1 MPAKVRTDSTGWTMP
16 KLLGRNAR
24 RYADRI
30 ALREKD
36 LGIWQRTTWR
46 GYWEHV
52 RDFALGLRELGLTE
66 PGAKVSIL
74 GDNCPQWL
82 YADLAAQSC
91 RAVAVGVY
99 PTNVAEQCRYVIDNS
114 ESSFVV
120 CKDQEQVDKV
130 IEIGQRLPLVK
141 RIVVID
147 MKGLRR
153 YSDPRIISFEDVQR
167 LGRRLHARQ
176 PELFDSLVNET
187 EPDDVAVMVYTS
199 GTTGVP
205 KGAMITHRNMTAM
218 IEGLATVVK
227 FSQKD
232 SFVSALPLCH
242 IAERSFSMIYPMWA
256 GCSVNFAESVA
267 TLQEDLREI
276 SPSAFLS
283 VPRIWEKMHS
293 TIYIKIKDALFIKR
307 WVFNTLMPVGQKVA
321 ARRLRGQPV
330 PFRLQLFCGV
340 GYLLLFRALKNSL
353 GLLNGRIFVS
363 GAAPL
368 SNELLEFYHA
378 IGVPVRECFG
388 MTECAGISVIPDDGG
403 IRVGQVG
410 KPIPGVEMKLADDG
424 EIMLKGD
431 SVFRGYY
438 RLPEQT
444 AETFTEDGWL
454 LTGDVGEISPE
465 GQLKIVD
472 RKKDLIINAY
482 GKNIAPSEIENKLKF
497 SPFIKEAIIIGDR
510 RKYLA
515 ALIQLELDNVS
526 DWAQRNSIAYTT
538 YKSLAENDEV
548 NQLINAEIIRVNE
561 FLARVEKIRRFTI
574 LSKELDQDDEE
585 VTATMKVRRS
595 TIEKKFK
602 DLIDA
607 MYKNLG

>member
-1 MPAKVRTDSTGWTMP
+1 MPAAARADTTGQTMP
-16 KLLGRNAR
+16 KLLKENAL
-24 RYADRI
+24 RYANRI

-52 RDFALGLRELGLTE
+52 RDFALGLQELGLTE
-66 PGAKVSIL
+66 PGDKVSIL
-74 GDNCPQWL
+74 GDNCPEWL

-99 PTNVAEQCRYVIDNS
+99 PTNVAEQCWYVMDNS

-130 IEIGQRLPLVK
+130 LEVGDRLPLIK
-141 RIVVID
+141 HIIVID
-147 MKGLRR
+147 MKGLRH
-153 YSDPRIISFEDVQR
+153 YDDSRIISFNEVER
-167 LGRRLHARQ
+167 LGRRLHERE
-176 PELFDSLVNET
+176 PELFDTLVEAT
-187 EPDDVAVMVYTS
+187 APDDVAVMVYTS

-218 IEGLATVVK
+218 IQGLSTVVK

-293 TIYIKIKDALFIKR
+293 NICIRIKDALFVKR
-307 WVFNTLMPVGQKVA
+307 WVFNALMPVGQKVA
-321 ARRLRGQPV
+321 GRRLRGQPV
-330 PFRLQLFCGV
+330 PVWLQFLNGV

-368 SNELLEFYHA
+368 SNDLLEFYHA
-378 IGVPVRECFG
+378 IGIPVRECFG
-388 MTECAGISVIPDDGG
+388 MTECAGISVIPAGDD

-410 KPIPGVEMKLADDG
+410 KPIPGVALKLARDG

-431 SVFRGYY
+431 SVFKGYY
-438 RLPEQT
+438 GLPKQT
-444 AETFTEDGWL
+444 SEAFTEDGWL
-454 LTGDVGEISPE
+454 LTGDVGAMSPE
-465 GQLKIVD
+465 GQLMIVD

-497 SPFIKEAIIIGDR
+497 SPFVKEAIIIGDG
-510 RKYLA
+510 RKYLS
-515 ALIQLELDNVS
+515 ALIQLELDNIS
-526 DWAQRNSIAYTT
+526 DWAQENAIAYTT
-538 YKSLAENDEV
+538 YKSLAENAEV
-548 NQLINAEIIRVNE
+548 NQLIDAEVARVNAS
-561 FLARVEKIRRFTI
+561 LARVEQIRKFTI
-574 LSKELDQDDEE
+574 LNKELDQDDDE

-602 DLIDA
+602 ELIDV
-607 MYKNLG
+607 MY